1 MRKGFTLIEL
11 LVVLAIMAVVA
22 GLLFPV
28 LARAREK
35 ARQSQCLSNLRRLAS
50 AFALYRSDHD
60 GRNLGM
66 GDGTYC
72 PGTVPPQR

>member
-1 MRKGFTLIEL
+1 MREGFTLIEL
-11 LVVLAIMAVVA
+11 LVLA

-35 ARQSQCLSNLRRLAS
+35 ARQCQCLSNLRQLAS
-50 AFALYRSDHD
+50 ALALYRSDYD
-60 GRNLGM
+60 GRTPGM

-72 PGTVPPQR
+72 PGMVP